1 MKHFTLQ
8 ELTYSATSRKMNLDN
23 APTEEHRRNLEE
35 MIDRLIDPL
44 REAWAVLC
52 ANEHWGTPALTV
64 SSGYR
69 GYRLNKAVG
78 GSVTSAHC
86 VGWAV
91 DLVPNNGRLRE
102 FKSFCR
108 EWLRGKRFDQMISEN
123 EDAAGAPRWVHI
135 GYKHQ
140 DGRQRK
146 QLLSKPAG
154 ETIYIPMTR

>member
-8 ELTYSATSRKMNLDN
+8 ELTYSATARKMNLDN

-78 GSVTSAHC
+78 GSATSAHC
-86 VGWAV
+86 VGWAAPGV
-91 DLVPNNGRLRE
+91 QVVLPGMASGQAVRSDD
-102 FKSFCR
+102 F
-108 EWLRGKRFDQMISEN
+108 GKRGCRRN
-123 EDAAGAPRWVHI
+123 APLGAYRV
-135 GYKHQ
+135 
-140 DGRQRK
+140 
-146 QLLSKPAG
+146 
-154 ETIYIPMTR
+154 

>member
-8 ELTYSATSRKMNLDN
+8 ELTYSATARKMNLDN

-69 GYRLNKAVG
+69 GYRLNKAVK
-78 GSVTSAHC
+78 GSATSAHC

-108 EWLRGKRFDQMISEN
+108 EWLRGSGSIR
-123 EDAAGAPRWVHI
+123 
-135 GYKHQ
+135 
-140 DGRQRK
+140 
-146 QLLSKPAG
+146 
-154 ETIYIPMTR
+154 